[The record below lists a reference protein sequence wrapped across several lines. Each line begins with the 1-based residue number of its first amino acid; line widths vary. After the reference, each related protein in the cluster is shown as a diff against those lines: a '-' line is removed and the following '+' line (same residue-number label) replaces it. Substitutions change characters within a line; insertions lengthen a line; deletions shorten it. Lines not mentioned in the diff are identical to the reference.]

1 MNIVGE
7 GINKTISG
15 QIKKRQEIYGSISRT
30 PEQLEYLNA
39 RTAFAKLISSVNI
52 KDTFK
57 PTSTELKNI
66 LNSIQGSNLAKDFV
80 LFNGTQDADRITG
93 RSGIARNGSIL
104 NNNAYGLGGL
114 EFGLRAMPGII
125 SATTKSENRGSLRTT
140 TVQIKAW
147 NRTQFEI
154 IDLLYLR
161 LGYSILF
168 EFGNTIYFEN
178 DGTLIRNRPPSL
190 EDTFLAGK
198 YTVSSILKA
207 IQDLRIKSNGNYD
220 AVYGKVVNFSWQF
233 LEDGS
238 YDITVIVRSIGDVIE
253 SLKTNVLISDSS
265 ILFGGTSEVSG
276 SAFQSVPNQF
286 QSNATSNGVTTGV
299 STATQTEETPTI
311 ESYADKHQIGKLLF
325 DAKNFISAFN
335 SNVGGCKAAAMPL
348 NIPAIQGKKHI
359 LQQNYEGLDEP
370 QYYIRLGSFLAY
382 LENFIVP
389 KYLTGDN
396 AGEPII
402 NFDYTEQNYIYT
414 IPNQVSMDPRVCLIN
429 TSITSGAGNIYTY
442 ASQGE
447 PYVEKVSEH
456 DVGKVMNIYVNFMY
470 ILTTMDANLD
480 ESNKVPLINLLTTLL
495 TGISNALG
503 SINTLE
509 PFVDEVENIVRI
521 TDQSSLPGKY
531 DILSAIDKVKP
542 NDTTILDLYGYYNR
556 KGEGSSAGF
565 VRNFGIKTEIT
576 PNLAT
581 MLSIGAQAAGAVV
594 GEDATGFSKLNEGL
608 EDRIKNDV
616 VDAITKTDKAKS
628 KLEELNE
635 RFPNANT
642 NFSEAAFQLGSLN
655 GSTPTWDAENIDSYS
670 QLQSDFLTYQNTK
683 QAITNKKSSPSTP
696 FIPINLNL
704 VLDGISGLKIYNTLR
719 VDASYLPSNY
729 PASMDFIITGLS
741 HTIQNNVWTTEIDTN
756 MVPRDPS
763 QAAGGSYKGRP
774 GGGSSSG
781 GGGSSSGGGG
791 SSFRNESRGPAQKFT
806 GKTITSEFP
815 LNPTGHQVANI
826 KKSQLVFHY
835 SASGQKS
842 DKGLSTINFLNKTRD
857 GKGLSY
863 HYIIDATGHVEQL
876 VPDGYIAYH
885 ATSANNNSI
894 GISLLNYGYG
904 KNALTSSYGK
914 IPVGQQKNVKLVNYE
929 GKEAPYRNI
938 TWAQEITDAQLTAL
952 RALVIKIKQNNPDI
966 PAYKWEGE
974 TTFNKLFPP
983 NNKQGRTTS
992 WKAKVGG
999 FYTHNSVTTGKA
1011 DILPTPKLVNFF
1023 KTLVL

>member
-7 GINKTISG
+7 GINKTISE
-15 QIKKRQEIYGSISRT
+15 QIKKRQEVYGSLNRT

-39 RTAFAKLISSVNI
+39 RTAFAKLISSVNV

-57 PTSTELKNI
+57 PTSTELKGI
-66 LNSIQGSNLAKDFV
+66 LNNIQGNSLAKDFV
-80 LFNGTQDADRITG
+80 LFNGTQDADLNNTRNNQTG
-93 RSGIARNGSIL
+93 QRSGIARKGSII

-161 LGYSILF
+161 LGYSVLF
-168 EFGNTIYFEN
+168 EFGNTIYFQN
-178 DGTLIRNRPPSL
+178 DGTLIRNRPWSL
-190 EDTFLAGK
+190 EDTFLTGK
-198 YTVSSILKA
+198 YTVSSILKK
-207 IQDLRIKSNGNYD
+207 IQELRIKSNGNYD

-238 YDITVIVRSIGDVIE
+238 YDITVIIRSVGDVIE
-253 SLKTNVLISDSS
+253 SLRTNVLVSDSNPS
-265 ILFGGTSEVSG
+265 GSATGTNESEVS
-276 SAFQSVPNQF
+276 
-286 QSNATSNGVTTGV
+286 
-299 STATQTEETPTI
+299 TENETPTI
-311 ESYADKHQIGKLLF
+311 ESYADKHQIGKLLA
-325 DAKNFISAFN
+325 DAKNALAAS
-335 SNVGGCKAAAMPL
+335 SNPIVGGCRYVSTNLFDGIKGVE
-348 NIPAIQGKKHI
+348 GKKHFI
-359 LQQNYEGLDEP
+359 QQDYAGGES
-370 QYYIRLGSFLAY
+370 QYYIRLGSLLAFI
-382 LENFIVP
+382 ENRVVP
-389 KYLTGDN
+389 KYQTGDN
-396 AGEPII
+396 AGEPIL
-402 NFDYTEQNYIYT
+402 NFDYAQPTSVTFGSGVTGEVYVDKNYIYT
-414 IPNQVSMDPRVCLIN
+414 IPNQISMDPRVCLIN
-429 TSITSGAGNIYTY
+429 TSITSGAGNVYTY

-447 PYVEKVSEH
+447 PYVEKVANY

-480 ESNKVPLINLLTTLL
+480 KDNKVSLISLLTDILS
-495 TGISNALG
+495 GISNALG
-503 SINTLE
+503 SINSLE
-509 PFVDEVENIVRI
+509 PFIDEVENIVRV

-531 DILSAIDKVKP
+531 DILSAIGKVKP
-542 NDTTILDLYGYYNR
+542 DDTVILDLYGYYNR

-616 VDAITKTDKAKS
+616 VDAVTKTDKSKS

-635 RFPNANT
+635 RFPKANQ

-683 QAITNKKSSPSTP
+683 QAIKNKKPSSSTP

-704 VLDGISGLKIYNTLR
+704 VLDGLSGLKIYNALR
-719 VDASYLPSNY
+719 VDTSYLPSNY
-729 PASMDFIITGLS
+729 PNSMDFIITGLS
-741 HTIQNNVWTTEIDTN
+741 HTIQNNVWTTEIGTN

-774 GGGSSSG
+774 GS
-781 GGGSSSGGGG
+781 GSSSGGGG

-815 LNPTGHQVANI
+815 LNPTGHKVANI
-826 KKSQLVFHY
+826 KKSQIVFHY

-904 KNALTSSYGK
+904 KDANTSSYGK
-914 IPVGQQKNVKLVNYE
+914 IPSGQEKNAKLVNYE
-929 GKEAPYRNI
+929 GKEASYRNI

-999 FYTHNSVTTGKA
+999 LYTHNSVTTGKA